1 MATFYLLSQ
10 ERHGHEELLV
20 GIVPKYNA
28 QPFLAEETFERPVDL
43 IQVAHTP
50 HTPVRPAVAS
60 PMVCI
65 DRLNPHQR

>member
-1 MATFYLLSQ
+1 
-10 ERHGHEELLV
+10 LV

-28 QPFLAEETFERPVDL
+28 KPFLAEETFERPLDL

-60 PMVCI
+60 PIGCI